1 MLSPPVAQQVK
12 DPTLSVKIQVQSLAS
27 FSGLRIR
34 HSHKLQHRSQ
44 MQLRSSVAMAE
55 AQGSGAALIQPL
67 TRELPYAAGAA
78 VI

>member
-1 MLSPPVAQQVK
+1 
-12 DPTLSVKIQVQSLAS
+12 
-27 FSGLRIR
+27 
-34 HSHKLQHRSQ
+34 

-78 VI
+78 EKKNIFFN